1 MGGEKFSSLGS
12 FWGDLHG
19 RSLRSVLQRPF
30 LLLGNAPN
38 YQSHDCLLVLQLLF
52 QYLSQFPGPH
62 AVLFPFSSLF
72 SLCFIVMGFAEQ
84 LLTLD
89 LLSDGSVF
97 FSCRLCLCIVLLNCW
112 MNAPEPSVTESFPH
126 YISFG
131 RTVVLML

>member
-1 MGGEKFSSLGS
+1 
-12 FWGDLHG
+12 
-19 RSLRSVLQRPF
+19 
-30 LLLGNAPN
+30 
-38 YQSHDCLLVLQLLF
+38 
-52 QYLSQFPGPH
+52 
-62 AVLFPFSSLF
+62 
-72 SLCFIVMGFAEQ
+72 MGFAEQ

-131 RTVVLML
+131 RTVVLMLRIRVNTYTLNGTEPLGPLRHLVGEHLYTLRLEH